1 MSKILAEYYIYG
13 ENELGDFTG
22 NFKIGDYVLIKTYDK
37 KFKCIIREITEE
49 EVVVEDDDYEE
60 ITINISDILAVYN
73 LFCWWTIKKFSIH

>member
-22 NFKIGDYVLIKTYDK
+22 NFKVGDYVIMKTYDK

-49 EVVVEDDDYEE
+49 QVMVEDDDFEE
-60 ITINISDILAVYN
+60 IIINISEILAVYN
-73 LFCWWTIKKFSIH
+73 LFC

>member
-22 NFKIGDYVLIKTYDK
+22 NFKIGDYVSIKTYDK

-60 ITINISDILAVYN
+60 ITINISDILAVDD
-73 LFCWWTIKKFSIH
+73 LFC